1 MTRRRWSLQ
10 TAVFLGGTTLIV
22 VTALAVAILYSASLQ
37 RRGEELAI
45 EQLRTRGELSANLLA
60 RQLYGTWSDVSRL
73 AAIIDPADV
82 AEARRQIQFVSQF
95 QPRYAW
101 LGIADPGGKVIASK
115 DRMLE
120 GQSVADLRWFRHG
133 LGVPTAVDDRES
145 EALGRMLQAASGPDR
160 LIAMSAPLVHDGA
173 PAGVVGAQIDWKW
186 VIESVAALASRDI
199 DLVLLS
205 RESIVL
211 FGPPDLVGK
220 QLTIGSAQAASRGAS
235 VALIER
241 WPDGKDYFT
250 LTFPTVKYADLP
262 SFGWSL
268 LIRQDAVAAMVPTRQ
283 LVRSFWFNVAGGVF
297 SILVLLNFAAKWVVT
312 PMRRLAQAAETM
324 VKDPFSGMV
333 ARETRYDEATR
344 LRDALVRLQSKL
356 MAKVPGSTEDSGS
369 GI

>member
-10 TAVFLGGTTLIV
+10 TAVFLGGATLIV
-22 VTALAVAILYSASLQ
+22 VTALAAAVLYSASLQ

-45 EQLRTRGELSANLLA
+45 EQLRTRGELSASLLA
-60 RQLYGTWSDVSRL
+60 RQMYSMWIDVSRL
-73 AAIIDPADV
+73 AAVIDPADIP
-82 AEARRQIQFVSQF
+82 EARRQIQFVSQLE
-95 QPRYAW
+95 QRYAW

-115 DRMLE
+115 DGMAE
-120 GQSVADLRWFRHG
+120 GRSVADLRWFRQG
-133 LGVPTAVDDRES
+133 LGAPTAVDDHES
-145 EALGRMLQAASGPDR
+145 EALERLLQTASGPYR
-160 LIAMSAPLVHDGA
+160 FIAMSAPLMHDGA
-173 PAGVVGAQIDWKW
+173 PAGVIGAQIDWKW
-186 VIESVAALASRDI
+186 VIESVAALASRNI

-205 RESIVL
+205 RDGIVL
-211 FGPPDLVGK
+211 FGAPDLVGK
-220 QLTIGSAQAASRGAS
+220 PLTIGSAQAASRGAS

-250 LTFPTVKYADLP
+250 VTIPTVGYADLP

-268 LIRQDAVAAMVPTRQ
+268 LIRQDAVAAMAPTRE

-297 SILVLLNFAAKWVVT
+297 SILVLLNFAAQWVVT
-312 PMRRLAQAAETM
+312 PLRRLAHAAEAM
-324 VKDPFSGMV
+324 VKDPFSGML

-356 MAKVPGSTEDSGS
+356 MGKVRSPPEDSGS

>member
-1 MTRRRWSLQ
+1 MTGRRWSLK
-10 TAVFLGGTTLIV
+10 TTVFIGGATLIV

-45 EQLRTRGELSANLLA
+45 EQLRTRGELSTNLLA
-60 RQLYGTWSDVSRL
+60 RQMYGTWSDVSRL

-82 AEARRQIQFVSQF
+82 AEARRQIQFVSELE
-95 QPRYAW
+95 PRYAW

-120 GQSVADLRWFRHG
+120 GRSVADMRWFRQG
-133 LGVPTAVDDRES
+133 LGTPTAVDAHES
-145 EALGRMLQAASGPDR
+145 EALDRLSQTASGSYR
-160 LIAMSAPLVHDGA
+160 FIAMSAPLMRDGT
-173 PAGVVGAQIDWKW
+173 PGGVIGAQVDWKW
-186 VIESVAALASRDI
+186 VIESVAALASRNI

-241 WPDGKDYFT
+241 WPDDKDYFT
-250 LTFPTVKYADLP
+250 VTIPTVGYADLP
-262 SFGWSL
+262 SFGWSVL
-268 LIRQDAVAAMVPTRQ
+268 VRQDAVAAMAPTRQ

-297 SILVLLNFAAKWVVT
+297 SILVLLNFAAQWVAT
-312 PMRRLAQAAETM
+312 PMRRLAQGAETM
-324 VKDPFSGMV
+324 VKDPFSGLL

-356 MAKVPGSTEDSGS
+356 MGKVPGPPEDSGS

>member
-1 MTRRRWSLQ
+1 MTRRRWSLR
-10 TAVFLGGTTLIV
+10 TAVFLGGATLIV

-37 RRGEELAI
+37 RRGEEFAI

-60 RQLYGTWSDVSRL
+60 RQIYSVWIGVSRL

-82 AEARRQIQFVSQF
+82 AGARRQIQFVSQLE
-95 QPRYAW
+95 PRYAW

-115 DRMLE
+115 DQMLE
-120 GQSVADLRWFRHG
+120 GQSVADLRWFRQG
-133 LGVPTAVDDRES
+133 LGAPTAVDERES
-145 EALGRMLQAASGPDR
+145 EALKRLLQTASGPYR
-160 LIAMSAPLVHDGA
+160 LIAMSAPLMHDGA
-173 PAGVVGAQIDWKW
+173 PAGVIGAEIDWKW
-186 VIESVAALASRDI
+186 TIESVAALVSRNV

-205 RESIVL
+205 REGITL

-250 LTFPTVKYADLP
+250 VTIPTVGYSDLP

-268 LIRQDAVAAMVPTRQ
+268 LIRQDAVAAMAPTRQ
-283 LVRSFWFNVAGGVF
+283 LVHSFWLNVAGGVF
-297 SILVLLNFAAKWVVT
+297 SILVLLNFTAKWVAT
-312 PMRRLAQAAETM
+312 PLRRLAQAAETM
-324 VKDPFSGMV
+324 VKDPFSGMP

-356 MAKVPGSTEDSGS
+356 MASTSSPPEDLGS

>member
-10 TAVFLGGTTLIV
+10 TTVFLGGATLIV
-22 VTALAVAILYSASLQ
+22 VTALAVAVLYSASLQ

-45 EQLRTRGELSANLLA
+45 EQLKTRGELSTNLLA
-60 RQLYGTWSDVSRL
+60 RQMYGTWIDVSRL
-73 AAIIDPADV
+73 ATIIDPADV
-82 AEARRQIQFVSQF
+82 AEARRQIQFVSRF
-95 QPRYAW
+95 EPRYAW
-101 LGIADPGGKVIASK
+101 LGIADPSGKVIASK
-115 DRMLE
+115 DRALE
-120 GQSVADLRWFRHG
+120 GRSVADLRWFRQG
-133 LGVPTAVDDRES
+133 LGAPAAVDDHES
-145 EALGRMLQAASGPDR
+145 ALDR
-160 LIAMSAPLVHDGA
+160 LSQTAPGTYRFIAMSAPLMHDGT
-173 PAGVVGAQIDWKW
+173 PAGVIGAHIDWNW
-186 VIESVAALASRDI
+186 VIESVAALASRNI

-250 LTFPTVKYADLP
+250 VTIPTVSYADLP

-268 LIRQDAVAAMVPTRQ
+268 LIRQDAVAAMAPTRQ
-283 LVRSFWFNVAGGVF
+283 LVRSFWFNVGGGLF

-312 PMRRLAQAAETM
+312 PMRRLAHAAETM
-324 VKDPFSGMV
+324 VEDPYSGIV
-333 ARETRYDEATR
+333 ARETRYDEAMR

-356 MAKVPGSTEDSGS
+356 MAKLPGPPEDSGS